1 MRYESRIAMYQTYG
15 KARKRGNAVTEKH
28 RALVGKRIG
37 FFGKGGSG
45 KSTAVVLLA
54 QALQERGYDV
64 CVLDAD
70 STNVGL
76 HHALDLEQAPAP
88 LLEHFGG
95 MVFSGGSVT
104 CPVDDPVP
112 LAGATISVTQL
123 PAQYYRRNAD
133 GILFLTAGKIG
144 DQGPGAGCD
153 GPITKIARDF
163 RFHQDG
169 ERFLTL
175 VDFKAGFEDS
185 ARGAITSVDW
195 ALVVVDPTI
204 AAIQMAGHMRD
215 MVDQIKAG
223 GLPAT
228 RHLETPELVEWA
240 NRIFRESRV
249 KDVLVILN
257 RIKGREMERSVREK
271 LAGRG
276 IEPIGVIPEDPS
288 IALAW
293 LNGTRLDAVNAQA
306 DVERVVERLEA
317 VAEATS
323 VAA

>member
-1 MRYESRIAMYQTYG
+1 
-15 KARKRGNAVTEKH
+15 VTEKH
-28 RALVGKRIG
+28 RALAGKRIG

-54 QALQERGYDV
+54 QALQGRGYDV
-64 CVLDAD
+64 CILDAD

-76 HHALDLEQAPAP
+76 HHALGLEQAPAP

-104 CPVDDPVP
+104 CPVDDPTP
-112 LAGATISVTQL
+112 LAGAEMALDRL
-123 PAQYYRRNAD
+123 PAAYRGRNAD
-133 GILFLTAGKIG
+133 GILFLAAGKIG

-163 RFHQDG
+163 RVHRDN
-169 ERFLTL
+169 ERFVTL

-195 ALVVVDPTI
+195 ALVVVDPTT

-228 RHLETPELVEWA
+228 RHLETPDLVEWA

-257 RIKGREMERSVREK
+257 RIRGEEMERSVREK
-271 LAGRG
+271 LAERG
-276 IEPIGVIPEDPS
+276 ISPIGVIHEDPS

-293 LNGTRLDAVNAQA
+293 LNGTRLDAVNTQV
-306 DVERVVERLEA
+306 DVDRVVKGLEA
-317 VAEATS
+317 AAETS
-323 VAA
+323 PLTA